1 MISLCRVSAM
11 RLSSSIALLLIIVFF
26 AGNQSIASDGFE
38 IVGLGTN
45 PPAALRDATRQIAEL
60 FGGVEVLSESEV
72 NDFVLK
78 YDRIKTKSHFT
89 GSKLDRFFRGFEHRD
104 GLWYAYFTFP
114 AGFVQAVQS
123 RPRDTGSAKFS
134 VDWEAISYQSQHADS
149 FGEVKAKSYSVEIP
163 PWYRSLIDSHVV
175 KTDNIGPVAGTLLGL
190 ALVFS
195 LLTITYF
202 AWRDSKREARSG
214 TLRM

>member
-1 MISLCRVSAM
+1 MLTIYP
-11 RLSSSIALLLIIVFF
+11 LIMIVFLGGGQ
-26 AGNQSIASDGFE
+26 GNASDGFQ
-38 IVGLGTN
+38 IVGVGTN
-45 PPAALRDATRQIAEL
+45 PPKALTGATRQIGEI

-72 NDFVLK
+72 NDFILK
-78 YDRIKTKSHFT
+78 YDRIKTKSRFT
-89 GSKLDRFFRGFEHRD
+89 GSKLDRFFQGFEQRE
-104 GLWYAYFTFP
+104 GLWYAHFVFP
-114 AGFVQAVQS
+114 EEFVRAVQS
-123 RPRDTGSAKFS
+123 RPRDTGTSKMS

-202 AWRDSKREARSG
+202 AWRDSKKEARSG